1 MAREFT
7 ARMLEL
13 NDEGLFNK
21 DILIQDLLSF
31 LSENE
36 VKAFVKASD
45 FIGFEDLGFTS
56 SHDVEEEELAE
67 PEGRWE
73 TDAWYDTSSELY

>member
-7 ARMLEL
+7 TRMLEL
-13 NDEGLFNK
+13 NDEGMFDK
-21 DILIQDLLSF
+21 DVLIQDLLSF

-56 SHDVEEEELAE
+56 SHDDDEEEED
-67 PEGRWE
+67 GRWQ
-73 TDAWYDTSSELY
+73 TAWYDTSAELY